1 MQNKAPDLLMLVM
14 RVTILLTLTVI
25 VLGAYT
31 RLSDA
36 GLGCPDWP
44 GCYGKLTVPSDA
56 QAVNQANLQFPGR
69 ALEADK
75 AWIEM
80 IHRYFAGSLG
90 LLIFGVIVW
99 CIKKNI
105 TSAGLPLLISATVI
119 FQALLGMWTVTLKLM
134 PVVVMAHLMGGFTL
148 LSLLCLLY
156 FRLSNFQTRFSETKY
171 SATSKFA
178 ALLGLM
184 VVIGQILLGGWTSS
198 NYAALVCTQLP
209 ICEGNWTS
217 YLDFK
222 NAFDFA
228 QHGHDNYEFGV
239 LEYPARLT
247 IHVMHRFGA
256 IVATITVLMVVY
268 QLWKL
273 GQTAHQKLGV
283 IVALVL
289 AVQVS
294 LGISNVW
301 FHLPISVAVLHNLV
315 AAMLLVSLVATNFV
329 VWQRKPSER
338 LAKNSVLQGGNH
350 GQ

>member
-1 MQNKAPDLLMLVM
+1 MQNKAPDLLMHMM
-14 RVTILLTLTVI
+14 RLTILLTLTVI

-44 GCYGKLTVPSDA
+44 GCYGKITVPSNT
-56 QAVNQANLQFPGR
+56 QAVNQANLQFPER
-69 ALEADK
+69 ALEAGK

-90 LLIFGVIVW
+90 LLIFVVVAW

-105 TSAGLPLLISATVI
+105 TSVGLPLLISATVI

-156 FRLSNFQTRFSETKY
+156 CRLSNVQQHFGESFSHSPLK
-171 SATSKFA
+171 AW
-178 ALLGLM
+178 ALFGLI
-184 VVIGQILLGGWTSS
+184 VVVGQILLGGWTSS

-209 ICEGNWTS
+209 ICEGNWMS

-256 IVATITVLMVVY
+256 IAATLTVLMIVY
-268 QLWKL
+268 QLWKF
-273 GQTAHQKLGV
+273 GQVPHQKLSV
-283 IVALVL
+283 IVAIVL
-289 AVQVS
+289 FAQIS

-315 AAMLLVSLVATNFV
+315 AAMLLISMVVTNFV
-329 VWQRKPSER
+329 VWQRKPSQS
-338 LAKNSVLQGGNH
+338 LVKNSVLQGGNH

>member
-1 MQNKAPDLLMLVM
+1 MQKRAPKLLMLIM
-14 RVTILLTLTVI
+14 RVTIFLTLTVI

-44 GCYGKLTVPSDA
+44 GCYGKITVPSDVL
-56 QAVNQANLQFPGR
+56 AVAEANLQFPER

-80 IHRYFAGSLG
+80 IHRYFAGTLG
-90 LLIFGVIVW
+90 LLIFVVVAW

-105 TSAGLPLLISATVI
+105 TTAGLPLLISATVI

-156 FRLSNFQTRFSETKY
+156 CRLSNIQSRFSGPVY
-171 SATSKFA
+171 PSKLKA
-178 ALLGLM
+178 WALLGLI
-184 VVIGQILLGGWTSS
+184 VVVGQILLGGWTSS

-256 IVATITVLMVVY
+256 IVATLTVLMIVY
-268 QLWKL
+268 QLWKF
-273 GQTAHQKLGV
+273 GQAPHQKLSV
-283 IVALVL
+283 IVAIVL
-289 AVQVS
+289 FTQIS

-315 AAMLLVSLVATNFV
+315 AAMLLISMVVTNFV
-329 VWQRKPSER
+329 VWQHKPSQS
-338 LAKNSVLQGGNH
+338 LVKNSVLQGGNH

>member
-14 RVTILLTLTVI
+14 RLTIFLTLTVI

-44 GCYGKLTVPSDA
+44 GCYGKITVPSDA
-56 QAVNQANLQFPGR
+56 QAVHQSNLHFPER
-69 ALEADK
+69 AFEADK

-90 LLIFGVIVW
+90 LLIFVVVAW

-156 FRLSNFQTRFSETKY
+156 CRLSQFQTHFGEPSY
-171 SATSKFA
+171 SSVIKAS
-178 ALLGLM
+178 ALFGLLI
-184 VVIGQILLGGWTSS
+184 VVGQILLGGWTSS

-209 ICEGNWTS
+209 ICEGNWVN

-256 IVATITVLMVVY
+256 IVATLTVLMIVY
-268 QLWKL
+268 QLWNF
-273 GQTAHQKLGV
+273 GQPSHQKLSV
-283 IVALVL
+283 IVAIVL
-289 AVQVS
+289 FIQIS

-315 AAMLLVSLVATNFV
+315 AAMLLISMVVTNFV
-329 VWQRKPSER
+329 VWQRKPSES
-338 LAKNSVLQGGNH
+338 LVKNSVLQGGNH

>member
-1 MQNKAPDLLMLVM
+1 MQNKAPNLLMLIM
-14 RVTILLTLTVI
+14 RLTILLTLTVI

-44 GCYGKLTVPSDA
+44 GCYGKITVPSDA
-56 QAVNQANLQFPGR
+56 LAVNEANRQFPER

-90 LLIFGVIVW
+90 MLIFVVVAW

-105 TSAGLPLLISATVI
+105 TSMGLPLLISATVI

-156 FRLSNFQTRFSETKY
+156 CRLSNIQSRFGEPVY
-171 SATSKFA
+171 SSKLKA
-178 ALLGLM
+178 WALFGAV

-209 ICEGNWTS
+209 ICEGNWTN

-222 NAFDFA
+222 RAFDFA
-228 QHGHDNYEFGV
+228 QSGYDNYEFGV

-247 IHVMHRFGA
+247 VHVMHRFGA
-256 IVATITVLMVVY
+256 IVASVTVLMVVY

-273 GQTAHQKLGV
+273 DRAPHKKLSAM
-283 IVALVL
+283 IATVL
-289 AVQVS
+289 FIQVS
-294 LGISNVW
+294 LGISNVV
-301 FHLPISVAVLHNLV
+301 FQLPIFIAVLHNLM
-315 AAMLLVSLVATNFV
+315 AAMLLVSLVVANVV
-329 VWQRKPSER
+329 VWQHKPSEY
-338 LAKNSVLQGGNH
+338 LVKSKV
-350 GQ
+350 

>member
-1 MQNKAPDLLMLVM
+1 MQNKAPDLLMHMM
-14 RVTILLTLTVI
+14 RLTILLTLTVI

-44 GCYGKLTVPSDA
+44 GCYGKITVPSNT
-56 QAVNQANLQFPGR
+56 QAVNQANLQFPER

-90 LLIFGVIVW
+90 LLIFVVVAW

-105 TSAGLPLLISATVI
+105 TSVGLPLLISATVI

-156 FRLSNFQTRFSETKY
+156 CRLSNVQQHFGESVSHSPLK
-171 SATSKFA
+171 AW
-178 ALLGLM
+178 ALFGLI
-184 VVIGQILLGGWTSS
+184 VVVGQILLGGWTSS

-209 ICEGNWTS
+209 ICEGNWMS

-256 IVATITVLMVVY
+256 IAATLTVLMIVY
-268 QLWKL
+268 QLWQLEK
-273 GQTAHQKLGV
+273 GPQRK
-283 IVALVL
+283 L
-289 AVQVS
+289 AVTLAIVLFTQVS

-315 AAMLLVSLVATNFV
+315 AALLLVTMVVTNFV
-329 VWQRKPSER
+329 VWQRQPSES
-338 LAKNSVLQGGNH
+338 LVKNSVLQGGNH

>member
-56 QAVNQANLQFPGR
+56 QAVNQANLQFPER

-90 LLIFGVIVW
+90 LLIFVVVVW

-156 FRLSNFQTRFSETKY
+156 CRLSNFQTRFSETTY

-209 ICEGNWTS
+209 ICEGSWTS

-247 IHVMHRFGA
+247 IHIMHRFGA

-273 GQTAHQKLGV
+273 GQTVHQKLGV

-315 AAMLLVSLVATNFV
+315 AAMLLVSLVVTNFV

-338 LAKNSVLQGGNH
+338 LVKNSVLQGGNH

>member
-44 GCYGKLTVPSDA
+44 GCYGKITVPSDA
-56 QAVNQANLQFPGR
+56 QAVNQANLQFPER

-90 LLIFGVIVW
+90 LLVFVVVAW

-148 LSLLCLLY
+148 LSLQCLLY
-156 FRLSNFQTRFSETKY
+156 CRLSNFQTRFGET
-171 SATSKFA
+171 SHAPQLKFWA
-178 ALLGLM
+178 SLG
-184 VVIGQILLGGWTSS
+184 VVVVVGQILLGGWTSS

-209 ICEGNWTS
+209 ICEGNWAS

-228 QHGHDNYEFGV
+228 QNGHDNYEFGV

-256 IVATITVLMVVY
+256 IVATLTVLMVVY

-273 GQTAHQKLGV
+273 GQTSHQKLSV
-283 IVALVL
+283 IVAIVLVT
-289 AVQVS
+289 QIS

-315 AAMLLVSLVATNFV
+315 AAMLLISMVVTNFV
-329 VWQRKPSER
+329 VWQRKPSES
-338 LAKNSVLQGGNH
+338 LVKNSVLQGGNH

>member
-1 MQNKAPDLLMLVM
+1 MQNKAPNLLMLIM
-14 RVTILLTLTVI
+14 RLTILLTLTVI

-44 GCYGKLTVPSDA
+44 GCYGKITVPSDA
-56 QAVNQANLQFPGR
+56 LAVNEANRQFPER

-90 LLIFGVIVW
+90 MLIFVVVAW

-105 TSAGLPLLISATVI
+105 TSMGLPLLISATVI

-156 FRLSNFQTRFSETKY
+156 CRLSNIQSRFGEPVY
-171 SATSKFA
+171 SSKLKA
-178 ALLGLM
+178 WALFGAV

-209 ICEGNWTS
+209 ICEGNWTN

-222 NAFDFA
+222 RAFDFA
-228 QHGHDNYEFGV
+228 QSGYDNYEFGV

-256 IVATITVLMVVY
+256 IVASVTVLMVVY

-273 GQTAHQKLGV
+273 DRAPHKKLSAM
-283 IVALVL
+283 IATVL
-289 AVQVS
+289 FIQVG
-294 LGISNVW
+294 LGISNVV
-301 FHLPISVAVLHNLV
+301 FQLPIFIAVLHNLM
-315 AAMLLVSLVATNFV
+315 AAMLLVSLVVANVV
-329 VWQRKPSER
+329 VWQHKPSEY
-338 LAKNSVLQGGNH
+338 LVKSKV
-350 GQ
+350 

>member
-1 MQNKAPDLLMLVM
+1 MQNRAPKLLMVIM
-14 RVTILLTLTVI
+14 RLTILLTLTVI

-44 GCYGKLTVPSDA
+44 GCYGNLAVPSNA
-56 QAVNQANLQFPGR
+56 AAVNEANLQFPER

-90 LLIFGVIVW
+90 LLIFVVVAW

-105 TSAGLPLLISATVI
+105 TSVGLPLLISATVI

-156 FRLSNFQTRFSETKY
+156 CRLSNVQHHFGESVSHSPLK
-171 SATSKFA
+171 AW
-178 ALLGLM
+178 ALFGLI
-184 VVIGQILLGGWTSS
+184 VVVGQILLGGWTSS

-209 ICEGNWTS
+209 ICEGNWMS

-256 IVATITVLMVVY
+256 IAATLTVLMIVY

-273 GQTAHQKLGV
+273 EKGSQRK
-283 IVALVL
+283 L
-289 AVQVS
+289 AVTLAIVLFAQVS

-315 AAMLLVSLVATNFV
+315 AALLLVTMVVTNFV
-329 VWQRKPSER
+329 VWQRQPSEH
-338 LAKNSVLQGGNH
+338 LMKNDVLQGGNH
-350 GQ
+350 GH

>member
-1 MQNKAPDLLMLVM
+1 MQNKAPDLLMHMM
-14 RVTILLTLTVI
+14 RLTILLTLTVI

-44 GCYGKLTVPSDA
+44 GCYGKITVPSNT
-56 QAVNQANLQFPGR
+56 QAVNQANLQFPER
-69 ALEADK
+69 ALEVDK

-80 IHRYFAGSLG
+80 IHRYFAGTLG
-90 LLIFGVIVW
+90 LLIFVVVAW

-105 TSAGLPLLISATVI
+105 TAAGLPLLISATVI

-156 FRLSNFQTRFSETKY
+156 CRLSHFQSRFGEATY
-171 SATSKFA
+171 SSPLKVS
-178 ALLGLM
+178 ALFGLLI
-184 VVIGQILLGGWTSS
+184 VVGQILLGGWTSS

-209 ICEGNWTS
+209 ICEGNWMS

-256 IVATITVLMVVY
+256 IAATLTVLMIVY

-273 GQTAHQKLGV
+273 EKGSQRK
-283 IVALVL
+283 L
-289 AVQVS
+289 AVTLAIVLFAQVS

-315 AAMLLVSLVATNFV
+315 AALLLVTMVVTNFV
-329 VWQRKPSER
+329 VWQRQPSER
-338 LAKNSVLQGGNH
+338 LMKNDVLQGGNH
-350 GQ
+350 GH